1 MDLSKFN
8 INSFKNKK
16 PPANNSLKTFSEIQ
30 ELDKIPINKSFIK
43 KNDNIVKEFNSIVK
57 DKGINELVESSY
69 DLILNLK
76 KYFNRPRPKELA
88 KNFGVDLKN
97 VELKSMKTPSYP
109 SGHSAQA
116 YLIAEYLKNKY
127 PEKSKELNKKAED
140 ISYSRNVAR
149 AHYKSD
155 SDFGK
160 ELGLAMYNFI
170 NSK

>member
-1 MDLSKFN
+1 MNLSEFN

-16 PPANNSLKTFSEIQ
+16 PPADNSLKTFSEIQ

-57 DKGINELVESSY
+57 DEGINELVGSSH

-76 KYFNRPRPKELA
+76 KYFNRPRPKEAA
-88 KNFGVDLKN
+88 KNFGLNLKN
-97 VELKSMKTPSYP
+97 VELDSMKTPSYP

-116 YLIAEYLKNKY
+116 YLISEYLKNKY

-170 NSK
+170 NKK